1 MLTRHPAKPMDP
13 MPDRRSMPSTASR
26 GLVGRLRFHSRRGM
40 TLAEAMMATFV
51 FTLGMLGVYMMLV
64 KSYQLVNLARHR
76 DNARAVLL
84 TYADQFLRL
93 QTTDS
98 NGNLIFFFQNASAP
112 TSFGLSWTDSNNNT
126 VSNTTNTADTTGL
139 PITLGDTGSTAIPAN
154 VFRTC
159 LPINM
164 ATGTTQSAPTL
175 AAAGYMLQGT
185 FSITYNVNGRTIS
198 QSITV
203 ARSFQ

>member
-1 MLTRHPAKPMDP
+1 MVVKP
-13 MPDRRSMPSTASR
+13 SGGYASR
-26 GLVGRLRFHSRRGM
+26 LRLGSKRAM

-64 KSYQLVNLARHR
+64 KSYQMVNLARHR

-112 TSFGLSWTDSNNNT
+112 TSFGLSWTDSYNNT
-126 VSNTTNTADTTGL
+126 VSNTTNTADTAGL
-139 PITLGDTGSTAIPAN
+139 PITLGDSNSTAIPAR
-154 VFRTC
+154 VFRTV

-164 ATGTTQSAPTL
+164 STGTTQSSPPLT
-175 AAAGYMLQGT
+175 AAGYMLQGT
-185 FSITYNVNGRTIS
+185 FTVTYTVNARVIS